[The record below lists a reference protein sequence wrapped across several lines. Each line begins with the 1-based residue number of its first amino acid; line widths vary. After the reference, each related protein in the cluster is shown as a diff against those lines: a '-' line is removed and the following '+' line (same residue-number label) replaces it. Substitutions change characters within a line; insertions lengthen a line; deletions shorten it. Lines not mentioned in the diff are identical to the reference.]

1 MASRSTAF
9 CPGHITAFFEVV
21 EDEDVLR
28 KGSRGAG
35 LCLSKGVM
43 TSVEVSDSERQE
55 ISVYIDRVLLEDTVT
70 ELAVRKWM
78 GNRKLSVIIDS
89 KNELPVSQGFGM
101 SGAGALSTIV
111 ALADATRSDQSSEEL
126 VRIAHIAEVES
137 FTGLGDVYPQSMGGM
152 VIREQPGAP
161 PYGKLKKIEIDQE
174 VVLCILGGE
183 LETRDVLQD
192 KRAIK
197 RINKSG
203 KTRVDSFI
211 SNPDLERLF
220 ILSEDFAIETELAS
234 DKIVETIDSCS
245 EYGYAGMSMLGN
257 SVFACGE
264 TAILEKILKRFGNV
278 FKCEVDNRGART
290 I

>member
-1 MASRSTAF
+1 MASKSTAF

-35 LCLSKGVM
+35 LCLSKGIM

-55 ISVYIDRVLLEDTVT
+55 ISVYIDRVLLDDTVT

-78 GNRKLSVIIDS
+78 GDRKLSVVIDS

-137 FTGLGDVYPQSMGGM
+137 LTGLGDVYPQSMGP
-152 VIREQPGAP
+152 VPLP
-161 PYGKLKKIEIDQE
+161 
-174 VVLCILGGE
+174 
-183 LETRDVLQD
+183 
-192 KRAIK
+192 
-197 RINKSG
+197 
-203 KTRVDSFI
+203 
-211 SNPDLERLF
+211 
-220 ILSEDFAIETELAS
+220 
-234 DKIVETIDSCS
+234 
-245 EYGYAGMSMLGN
+245 
-257 SVFACGE
+257 
-264 TAILEKILKRFGNV
+264 TAN
-278 FKCEVDNRGART
+278 
-290 I
+290 